1 MQTQDQAWKRPRVGY
16 HKCNFDGSSM
26 NATSLSKAGWV
37 VRDERGTFRFAGQA
51 LGNMI
56 LNAMEAEFQAL
67 IIAMQHCWSLSYTK
81 VIFEGD
87 NQKMMDILNN
97 KVLHFCMYNWTRE
110 VRWWSR

>member
-26 NATSLSKAGWV
+26 NATS
-37 VRDERGTFRFAGQA
+37 FAGQA

-56 LNAMEAEFQAL
+56 LNAMEEEFQTL
-67 IIAMQHCWSLSYTK
+67 IIAMQHCWSLTYTK

-97 KVLHFCMYNWTRE
+97 KVLHFGMYNWTRE